1 MDQMEVGGLV
11 VVVVVVSLVLLSVFV
26 LDVNDRREVTHLS
39 RTLDRKS
46 GLLTTIDM
54 TVVCVLQLLVEM
66 LLDFLGALELLILL
80 HLI

>member
-1 MDQMEVGGLV
+1 MDQMEVGGL

>member
-1 MDQMEVGGLV
+1 MDQMEVGGL

-46 GLLTTIDM
+46 GLLTTIEM

>member
-1 MDQMEVGGLV
+1 MDQMEVGGL
-11 VVVVVVSLVLLSVFV
+11 VVVVVSLVLLSVFV

>member
-1 MDQMEVGGLV
+1 MDQMEVGGL

-66 LLDFLGALELLILL
+66 LLDFLGTLELLILL

>member
-11 VVVVVVSLVLLSVFV
+11 VVVISLVLLSVFV

-46 GLLTTIDM
+46 GLLTAIDM
-54 TVVCVLQLLVEM
+54 TIVCVLQLLVEM
-66 LLDFLGALELLILL
+66 LLNFLGALELLILL

>member
-1 MDQMEVGGLV
+1 MDQMEVGGL

-66 LLDFLGALELLILL
+66 LLNFLGALELLILL